1 MEWATTEHLILLGL
15 LVILLMILLGW
26 RFDNKNNTT
35 FGAARWCT
43 VWDLFK
49 AKLFQCKGL
58 YVGDWAGRLGLH
70 YDGPHAITFGLTGS
84 GKGTCAILPN
94 LLTKEFMFVVDPGGE
109 NTAIAYKAW
118 QARGIPFA
126 CINPF
131 GMLEDEP
138 HALPAHGFNPLD
150 ILNPASRS
158 FAADALVI
166 AEMLTPRTG
175 EERGGSAYFKDA
187 AESAKR
193 AMILHIVTREPV
205 ARRNIATLYEYAYS
219 DPAGWTALIEAM
231 KANPVCGNL
240 AALEANRL
248 ERTEAQAPEEFS
260 AIMSTIQQDLA
271 FLADPMVREHFS
283 RSDVDFAMLKGVDN
297 PNGGIITVVIPLEYI
312 ESHGAITRLA
322 MACTVLTLQRLP
334 YAAKPVTFL
343 IDEAAAI
350 GTIKRL
356 PNWLATLRKQKVR
369 FWTIWQNIGQVEH
382 LYGRNW
388 QTIISNCGLL
398 QILGVGDLQTAQY
411 TSSMIG
417 QCTVATVTTNPKGEQ
432 SVSHTA
438 RPLLMPEELLRT
450 DAGKQIVLIGT
461 LWPAM
466 LKKVPYWKQ
475 PRLAGRYNDNPYLEN
490 ATPRHGMLDDLAA
503 KWGGFYYTLV
513 WWMAPH
519 PLAACIIAIPLVLGL
534 VSLFANGGA
543 Q

>member
-1 MEWATTEHLILLGL
+1 MEWATTEHLILLAL
-15 LVILLMILLGW
+15 LVILLMILLSW

-49 AKLFQCKGL
+49 AKLFQRKGL
-58 YVGDWAGRLGLH
+58 YVGDWAGRLGLYYH
-70 YDGPHAITFGLTGS
+70 GAHAVTFGVTGS
-84 GKGTCAILPN
+84 GKGVSAIVPN
-94 LLTKEFMFVVDPGGE
+94 MLEQRFMFVVDPGGE
-109 NTAIAYKAW
+109 NTAIASKTW
-118 QARGIPFA
+118 QARGIEFK

-131 GMLEDEP
+131 GMLDAEP
-138 HALPAHGFNPLD
+138 TALPAHGFNPLAV
-150 ILNPASRS
+150 LNPDSRS
-158 FAADALVI
+158 FAADALLF

-175 EERGGSAYFKDA
+175 EERGGAAYFKDA
-187 AESAKR
+187 ATAAKR
-193 AMILHIVTREPV
+193 AMILHIVTREPDE
-205 ARRNIATLYEYAYS
+205 RRNIATLYEYAYS
-219 DPAGWTALIEAM
+219 DAAGWAALIAAM

-240 AALEANRL
+240 VALEANKL

-260 AIMSTIQQDLA
+260 AVMSTIQQDLD

-283 RSDVDFAMLKGVDN
+283 RDDVDFSILKGIEN

-322 MACTVLTLQRLP
+322 MACAVLSLQREP
-334 YAAKPVTFL
+334 YAARPVTFL
-343 IDEAAAI
+343 IDEAASL

-356 PNWLATLRKQKVR
+356 PNWLATLRKYNVR

-417 QCTVATVTTNPKGEQ
+417 QCTVRTVTTNAKGEQ
-432 SVSHTA
+432 SVSQTA

-450 DAGKQIVLIGT
+450 DDGMQIVLIGT

-466 LKKVPYWKQ
+466 LKKVSYWKQ
-475 PRLAGRYNDNPYLEN
+475 PRLAGRYHDNPYRDTP
-490 ATPRHGMLDDLAA
+490 TPRHGALDGLADL
-503 KWGGFYYTLV
+503 WGKFYYMLV

-519 PLAACIIAIPLVLGL
+519 PLAACIIVIPVVLGL
-534 VSLFANGGA
+534 LSVFGGG